1 MKSGFNLNK
10 IKGCLVSLLSF
21 FKSLS
26 PSGESKS
33 SKTGALENEIKKF
46 FPNLKDDDVIK
57 YTCISGLLCR
67 VAFVD
72 LDISKEEDRAI
83 QKILEDEL
91 LLTPEI
97 AREVTDLSIN
107 QTKVLSGVENHR
119 YTTPLCD
126 FFSKEERYNLL
137 KSLFLVAASDG
148 NVDNL
153 ECEEIRVIS
162 KGLRLEQQHYSAAR
176 ASVKEFLGSLNA

>member
-1 MKSGFNLNK
+1 M
-10 IKGCLVSLLSF
+10 SLLSF

-26 PSGESKS
+26 PSEDSKS
-33 SKTGALENEIKKF
+33 SKTGNLENEIKKS
-46 FPNLKDDDVIK
+46 FPDLSDQETVK

-72 LDISKEEDRAI
+72 LDISTDENEAI
-83 QKILEDEL
+83 KQILEKEL
-91 LLTPEI
+91 ELTPTL
-97 AREVTDLSIN
+97 ANQVTELSIK
-107 QTKVLSGVENHR
+107 QTKILSGVENHR
-119 YTTPLCD
+119 YTGPLCD
-126 FFSKEERYNLL
+126 YFSKEKRYCLL

-162 KGLRLEQQHYSAAR
+162 KGLKLEQKHYSAAR
-176 ASVKEFLGSLNA
+176 ASVKEFLGSLNG